1 VGSAGDASIRSIG
14 RVYRGAKAIVKAV
27 AYNHGGDG
35 AEARL
40 NTLLLALDLVGT
52 FVFALAGATAG
63 VRRQLDIFGVAV
75 LSFATACS
83 GGIARDLL
91 IGAVPPAALS
101 DWRYVA
107 ASLLAGLLAF
117 RWHSLIERMHSPVQL
132 FDAAGLALFAVT
144 GALKALAFGLHPV
157 MAALLGMLTGIGGG
171 MVRDVLLAQVP
182 VVLRSDLYAVA
193 ALAGGAVVAV
203 GSQFGLA
210 PAVTA
215 LAGALLCFGLRMIA
229 IHRDWQL
236 PRARV
241 ERK

>member
-1 VGSAGDASIRSIG
+1 M
-14 RVYRGAKAIVKAV
+14 
-27 AYNHGGDG
+27 
-35 AEARL
+35 

-63 VRRQLDIFGVAV
+63 VRRHLDIFGIAV

-83 GGIARDLL
+83 GGIARDVL
-91 IGAVPPAALS
+91 IGAFPPAALS

-107 ASLLAGLLAF
+107 ASLLAGLIAF

-171 MVRDVLLAQVP
+171 MARDVLLATVP

-193 ALAGGAVVAV
+193 ALAGAAVVAV
-203 GSQFGLA
+203 GSRFGLA

-215 LAGALLCFGLRMIA
+215 LAGALLCFGLRMVA
-229 IHRDWQL
+229 IRRGWQL
-236 PRARV
+236 PRASGANDGAED